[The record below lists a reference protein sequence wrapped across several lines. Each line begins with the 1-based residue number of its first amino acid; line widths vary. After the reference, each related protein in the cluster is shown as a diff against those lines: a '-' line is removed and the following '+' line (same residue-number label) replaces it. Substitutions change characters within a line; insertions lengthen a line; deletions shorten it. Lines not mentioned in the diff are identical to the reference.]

1 MRQLFSYILK
11 QYFFF
16 LFLLLEIFALSLIVQ
31 NNYQGASFYNS
42 TNKFT
47 GSVFSA
53 FNNIN
58 AYFHLKKANS
68 ELVEENAMLR
78 NLVQSSYIIED
89 STKKSYSKDSL
100 YRFIGAKVIS
110 NSINKKKNYLMLDKG
125 AKHGIRKEM
134 GVISPTGI
142 LGTIVEVSENYA
154 TVMSVLHIDNK
165 VSARV
170 KKNRHMGEMVWTGE
184 DYRKGLL
191 TDIPTHVNLIKGDTI
206 ITSGNSH
213 VFPEGIEIGVVE
225 EYSRHPGDKFNTAII
240 DYSVDYNNLF
250 YAYIITN
257 LKKDE
262 IEQLDSLVNNEE

>member
-42 TNKFT
+42 TNEFT
-47 GSVFSA
+47 GSVFST

-58 AYFHLKKANS
+58 AYFHLKKTNS

-89 STKKSYSKDSL
+89 SIRKSYSKDSL

>member
-16 LFLLLEIFALSLIVQ
+16 LFILLEIFALSLIVQ

-47 GSVFSA
+47 GSVFSTYD
-53 FNNIN
+53 NIN
-58 AYFHLKKANS
+58 AYFHLKKANT

-78 NLVQSSYIIED
+78 NLVENSYIKGD
-89 STKKSYSKDSL
+89 SIRKTYSKDSL
-100 YRFIGAKVIS
+100 YQFIGAKVIS
-110 NSINKKKNYLMLDKG
+110 NTINKRKNYLMLDKG
-125 AKHGIRKEM
+125 SKHGIKKEM
-134 GVISPTGI
+134 GVISPKGI
-142 LGTIVEVSENYA
+142 LGTVIEVSENYS
-154 TVMSVLHIDNK
+154 TVMSVLHINNK
-165 VSARV
+165 VSARI
-170 KKNRHMGEMVWTGE
+170 KKNRHMGGMIWDGNN
-184 DYRKGLL
+184 YRKGLL
-191 TDIPTHVNLIKGDTI
+191 TDIPTHVNLIKGDTV

-213 VFPEGIEIGVVE
+213 VFPEGIEIGIVE
-225 EYSRHPGDKFNTAII
+225 EYLRKPGDKFNTAII

-257 LKKDE
+257 LKRDE